1 MRPLGITS
9 FWLVICVAVCTSV
22 LRVNLETVDRA
33 ILRHAYGQER
43 VAREHLRIVRDKP
56 ELVVSNGDVL
66 PGLTFRRYLMIGV
79 PWLAISFVGL
89 ALTYR
94 FALPKPNREQLL
106 QGNNR
111 VSAPALL
118 WVLALFFLVPGWLP
132 LGWAL
137 TFGSGSALL
146 GVVWARKAGKQAPSN

>member
-1 MRPLGITS
+1 MRTLGIS
-9 FWLVICVAVCTSV
+9 SLWLVICLAVCTSV
-22 LRVNLETVDRA
+22 LRVSMDTVDWG
-33 ILRHAYGQER
+33 ILRGSYGQER

-66 PGLTFRRYLMIGV
+66 PGLTFRRFLMIGV
-79 PWLAISFVGL
+79 PWLAISFSCL

-94 FALPKPNREQLL
+94 FALPRPKREQLM

-111 VSAPALL
+111 VGAPAAL
-118 WVLALFFLVPGWLP
+118 WALALFFLVPGWLP

-137 TFGSGSALL
+137 GFGLGSAAL
-146 GVVWARKAGKQAPSN
+146 GVIWARRRSVEV

>member
-1 MRPLGITS
+1 MRRLDINS
-9 FWLVICVAVCTSV
+9 LWLVICLAVCTSV
-22 LRVNLETVDRA
+22 LRVSLETVDRG

-43 VAREHLRIVRDKP
+43 VAREHLRIVRAKP

-79 PWLAISFVGL
+79 PWLAISFVSL

-94 FALPKPNREQLL
+94 FALPRPEQERLL

-111 VSAPALL
+111 VSAPAVL
-118 WVLALFFLVPGWLP
+118 WALALFFLVPGWLP
-132 LGWAL
+132 LTWAL
-137 TFGSGSALL
+137 AFGVGSAILAL
-146 GVVWARKAGKQAPSN
+146 IWARRRTV